1 MIEKSNSLHSIFQN
15 KKIFVFDSEAL
26 KKTLKNGNEFQKL
39 YLGNIY
45 SENENYYFYSLKE
58 FNEIMQS
65 LLIKYKRIMI
75 FAHNLK
81 YDLQLSGLL
90 NYFIKNDTYL
100 EMDKEDLLYGNVNYI
115 KFQKKNKQKIM
126 KSLEF
131 NDTTNYF
138 KTSLEN
144 IAVEMFKEKKYA
156 HNEYKYKGK
165 QWNDYIKKN
174 GKELVLKDCEIL
186 YKLVNF
192 MKNTNIKWGLSASNT
207 TFKNW
212 NYNYNPEYEIDT
224 DKFNLIVSELYHG
237 GRTEVYKRNQ
247 KIDAVSLDVNSLYPY
262 VMKKYRYSVKFR
274 RKLVINDYVTDYLI
288 ENIKKQKYNYIIFID
303 YKTQLSRTPI
313 MTNCQGHLIDVQEN
327 LCYITGQ
334 EFLELYE
341 SDKNLSF
348 KLYKVY
354 EFFNNDLFSKYID
367 YFYKLKKEANNE
379 AEKNI
384 YKLFLNS
391 LYGKM
396 GQRVKSLKFLDYK
409 DFPELK
415 PFRKTNDLIRFNGIS
430 YSLYNDFLTMLEQQ
444 EYKYSPL
451 ISAEITANARIVNYQ
466 YQKKLG
472 IENIIA
478 SDTDS
483 FIIPKIEFEKIPNKE
498 KIINNELGML
508 KIEED
513 KSGIVEFYGL
523 KDYMNF
529 TTNIR
534 KIKGIRKNAI
544 KINENKYSMEIFK
557 ILNRNEEIGIE
568 LEQRIKELTYDITKL
583 KYNKENN
590 GIIFKNYTEYL
601 KKNKIKIPLNDRCI
615 KK

>member
-39 YLGNIY
+39 YLGNVY

-327 LCYITGQ
+327 LTYITGQ

-341 SDKNLSF
+341 SDKNLTF

-483 FIIPKIEFEKIPNKE
+483 FIIPKKEFDKILDKE

-534 KIKGIRKNAI
+534 KIKGIRKNAV

-568 LEQRIKELTYDITKL
+568 LEQRIKELTYDVTKL

-601 KKNKIKIPLNDRCI
+601 KKNKIKIPLNDNCI

>member
-100 EMDKEDLLYGNVNYI
+100 EMDKEDLLYGNVNYV
-115 KFQKKNKQKIM
+115 KFQKKNKQKIAQ
-126 KSLEF
+126 SLEF

-144 IAVEMFKEKKYA
+144 IAIEMFREKKYA

-327 LCYITGQ
+327 LTYITGQ

-534 KIKGIRKNAI
+534 KIKGIRKNAV

-590 GIIFKNYTEYL
+590 GIIFKDYTEYL
-601 KKNKIKIPLNDRCI
+601 KKNKIKIPLNDNCI